1 MKLHI
6 IDTSVILYNILGSL
20 ESLTMNGSVNIA
32 SDDFAD
38 AVTLCVQSLEALMNE
53 GDLVIWV
60 GDSSPY
66 FRTEMFPEYKQGRP
80 PKPDAFHD
88 IARAVFG
95 IRDVWMIRSAEADD
109 LISLVCRAYNGP
121 KRIWTVD
128 GDLMQ
133 LIDSSTEWF
142 NCGPWQPR
150 LRTQANWKEWFIK
163 RKIAKKYWEKA
174 GSAHEA
180 ICLWKYTLG
189 DKSDNYP
196 RHQPAVMYDLKQSP
210 VLDWVT
216 EDDTIQKIGAAYV
229 ANVPLGTKAYD
240 QLESMG
246 FKPPVVKLDSATSF
260 GWS

>member
-1 MKLHI
+1 MKLHV

-20 ESLTMNGSVNIA
+20 GALTTCGRVNIA
-32 SDDFAD
+32 FDDFAD
-38 AVTLCVQSLEALMNE
+38 AVTLCVQSIDFLMDE
-53 GDLVIWV
+53 GDRVIWV

-66 FRTEMFPEYKQGRP
+66 FRNVMFPEYKQGRP

-88 IARAVFG
+88 IARVVFG
-95 IRDVWMIRSAEADD
+95 LKDVWMARRAEADD
-109 LISLVCRAYNGP
+109 LVALVCQTHKGP

-142 NCGPWQPR
+142 NCGPWEPR
-150 LRTQANWKEWFIK
+150 LRTQANWQEWFIK
-163 RKIAKKYWEKA
+163 RKIAKKYWQNAKN
-174 GSAHEA
+174 AHDA

-196 RHQPAVMYDLKQSP
+196 RHQPIEMYDLLRSP
-210 VLDWVT
+210 VFGWFTEQQILD
-216 EDDTIQKIGAAYV
+216 KIADAYEVNVSDGA
-229 ANVPLGTKAYD
+229 KAYE

-246 FKPPVVKLDSATSF
+246 FKPPVIALDKTGSF
-260 GWS
+260 GWD